1 MTSAA
6 DFARHGFAVIPG
18 VADAGRCAQYAAQI
32 SAHDTAGSR
41 TLLSQP
47 WCAELAGSLASA
59 PALQGLLPASHIA
72 VQCTFF
78 EKSGSVNWLVPVH
91 QDLSIPVQERVDD
104 ALLRGWSR
112 KEDSWYVQP
121 PAGLLEQMI
130 AVRLHLDPCGA
141 TDGPVHV
148 VPGSHLQGVV
158 SPPDAVTMRQDEVAC
173 LAEVGDLLVKNGH
186 VAVYLGDGDGDG
198 VPSVLEA
205 TPEWTNPDG
214 SKTGVIISDA
224 FKYLNDSAYTAHR
237 VSGI

>member
-1 MTSAA
+1 MTAAA

-59 PALQGLLPASHIA
+59 PALQGLLPAGHIA

-91 QDLSIPVQERVDD
+91 QDLSIPVQERVED

-112 KEDSWYVQP
+112 KEDGWYVQP

-158 SPPDAVTMRQDEVAC
+158 SPQDAVTMRQDEVAC
-173 LAEVGDLLVKNGH
+173 LAEVGDLLVMRPLLMHRSSKATG
-186 VAVYLGDGDGDG
+186 A
-198 VPSVLEA
+198 SRRRVLHFLFGPA
-205 TPEWTNPDG
+205 GLPHGLEWPKRGGWQYETDHHN
-214 SKTGVIISDA
+214 S
-224 FKYLNDSAYTAHR
+224 
-237 VSGI
+237 

>member
-1 MTSAA
+1 MTAAA

-47 WCAELAGSLASA
+47 WCAELAGSLVSA
-59 PALQGLLPASHIA
+59 PALQGLLPAGHIA

-91 QDLSIPVQERVDD
+91 QDLSIPVQERVED

-112 KEDSWYVQP
+112 KEDGWYVQP

-148 VPGSHLQGVV
+148 VPGSHLQGVI
-158 SPPDAVTMRQDEVAC
+158 SPQDAVTMRQNEVAC
-173 LAEVGDLLVKNGH
+173 LAEVGDLLVMRP
-186 VAVYLGDGDGDG
+186 L
-198 VPSVLEA
+198 VLHRSSKA
-205 TPEWTNPDG
+205 TGASRRRVLHFLFGPAGLPHGLEWPKRGGWQYETDHHN
-214 SKTGVIISDA
+214 S
-224 FKYLNDSAYTAHR
+224 
-237 VSGI
+237 

>member
-18 VADAGRCAQYAAQI
+18 VADARRCAQYAAQI

-47 WCAELAGSLASA
+47 WCTELAGSLASA
-59 PALQGLLPASHIA
+59 PALQGLLPAGHIA

-112 KEDSWYVQP
+112 KEDGWYVQP

-148 VPGSHLQGVV
+148 VPGSHLQGVI
-158 SPPDAVTMRQDEVAC
+158 SPQDAVTMRQNEVAC
-173 LAEVGDLLVKNGH
+173 LAEVGDLLVMRP
-186 VAVYLGDGDGDG
+186 L
-198 VPSVLEA
+198 VLHRSSKA
-205 TPEWTNPDG
+205 TGASRRRVLHFLFGPAGLPHGLEWPKRGGWQYETDHHN
-214 SKTGVIISDA
+214 S
-224 FKYLNDSAYTAHR
+224 
-237 VSGI
+237 